1 MQIGGQ
7 TTLVQALQ
15 GAVAGVTFGASFGV
29 GQWLVLRPHMQRAGR
44 WVLATAVGYAVVFV
58 LGTTLI
64 PGGEAVEL
72 GPASQIAFGAVLGA
86 AVAIPPGLLQWLL
99 VLRRQLPGAGW
110 WIPGSAVSWSV
121 GFAISFAL
129 RLWLGELTFIAGP
142 AVAIGLT
149 GLALA
154 RLLQQ
159 GSPARP

>member
-1 MQIGGQ
+1 
-7 TTLVQALQ
+7 
-15 GAVAGVTFGASFGV
+15 
-29 GQWLVLRPHMQRAGR
+29 
-44 WVLATAVGYAVVFV
+44 VLATAEGYAVVFV

-72 GPASQIAFGAVLGA
+72 GPATQIAFGAVLGA
-86 AVAIPPGLLQWLL
+86 AAAIPPGLLQWLL

-110 WIPGSAVSWSV
+110 WIPASAVSWAV

-149 GLALA
+149 GFALL
-154 RLLQQ
+154 RLLQ
-159 GSPARP
+159 GSGPVQSSQSNRT